1 MIELKLTFRKTV
13 FPDARCV
20 VGFVMDRFKLFAIKS
35 PYHLRNKAVS
45 AI

>member
-13 FPDARCV
+13 FPNLRCAE
-20 VGFVMDRFKLFAIKS
+20 GLAMNRYKLFAIKS